1 MTTTDERVLC
11 PSMSQQLAQYLA
23 LHGVQGGLFP
33 DGLFLGSN
41 VDSSGGDGDATD
53 QNDHEEEE
61 TSRSPLLD
69 SNDWK
74 QKQTACGICE
84 DLMCSWMTPPH
95 HQYHQYQYQRNNKA
109 DAQWFSFTALL
120 GCALGLQSYFL
131 LSRQRLALS
140 TLALT
145 AGVCG
150 LCVVLLKVCTRLSL

>member
-1 MTTTDERVLC
+1 MDERVLC

-23 LHGVQGGLFP
+23 LHGVQGDLCP
-33 DGLFLGSN
+33 NGLFLGSD
-41 VDSSGGDGDATD
+41 VEARDGDGDAAD
-53 QNDHEEEE
+53 QNDHEEDE
-61 TSRSPLLD
+61 TSRDLGSPLLD

-84 DLMCSWMTPPH
+84 DLMCSWMTPTHP
-95 HQYHQYQYQRNNKA
+95 YHQYQYQRN
-109 DAQWFSFTALL
+109 DQVDTQWFSFTALL

-131 LSRQRLALS
+131 LSRQRALS
-140 TLALT
+140 ALALT